1 MLNMLKQEANRTL
14 TENGAVTYEST
25 GSECLD
31 LFGTIGALR
40 RESDQEIISRFVR
53 AYTENPDMAMKL
65 LFFARDIR
73 GGMGE
78 RRIFRVILNWLA
90 VNEPASVK
98 KNIAYIA
105 EYGRY
110 DDLLALLGTVCEKAA
125 LDYLKKQFDKDMTA
139 LAAGE
144 KVSLLGKWLPS
155 VNASSAETVMAA
167 KKIVRAFGMTDAVY
181 RKALASLRAH
191 IRILENNLREKDY
204 TFDYEKQPSRAMF
217 KYKSAFMRNDRER
230 YRSFLNRAQK
240 GQALLHADQVCPYE
254 LVESC
259 LKTGWY
265 WDDRSF
271 MRNITPDEKA
281 VLNATWNAM
290 PDYGNEENALA
301 IIDTS
306 GSMYCDGK
314 PIPAAV
320 ALSLGLYF
328 AEHNKGAFRNHFIEF
343 SERPQLIEIKGK
355 TFADR
360 LRYVTTFN
368 EVADTNLEKV
378 FDLLL
383 DTAIKHQ
390 IPQEELP
397 VKLILISDMEFN
409 ACVSG
414 ADKTNFE
421 YAKRRFEEA
430 GYRLPDIIF
439 WNVASRNRQQPVRQ
453 NEQGIALISG
463 ATPRIFSMVAGGNLS
478 PYSFMLE
485 VLESE
490 RYSRI
495 VA

>member
-328 AEHNKGAFRNHFIEF
+328 AEHYKGAFRNHFIEF

-355 TFADR
+355 TFVDR

>member
-53 AYTENPDMAMKL
+53 AYTENADMAMKL

-73 GGMGE
+73 GGLGE